1 MYTSEELMQRVEN
14 TLTALANEKKT
25 RPELYAPIQYILS
38 LGGKRLRPTLLLM
51 AYNLY
56 RDDVDRAMMP
66 AVALEMYHNFTLM
79 HDDVMDRADFRR
91 GKPCVHK
98 RWDERVAI
106 LSGDAMFLFSYKRL
120 AMCEPSKLADML
132 ALFNQTA
139 FEVFEG
145 QHDDLAFETRNDVSE
160 AEYVE
165 MIRLKTSVLLACALK
180 MGAMLADASLDDMQH
195 LYDFGQNIGL
205 AFQLQDDYLDVY
217 GDFRTF
223 GKRIGGDIL
232 CNKKTFMLINALQK
246 SSDAQR
252 RELQSWLDATDYV
265 PEEKI
270 AAVTRLYT
278 AVGVDKMALKRIDE
292 YYAAALECL
301 RRVSV
306 AEERKQLL
314 WQFAK
319 SLLGRKS

>member
-1 MYTSEELMQRVEN
+1 MQRVEN

-180 MGAMLADASLDDMQH
+180 MGAMLADASPDDMQH

-232 CNKKTFMLINALQK
+232 CNKKTYMLINAFNLAND
-246 SSDAQR
+246 SQR
-252 RELQSWLDATDYV
+252 EELSRWINTPCADPQQ
-265 PEEKI
+265 KI
-270 AAVTRLYT
+270 AAVTRLYNEIGIRELAELKIAYYFAESRKYLAAISVSDERKAELKAYT
-278 AVGVDKMALKRIDE
+278 DKMMHRT
-292 YYAAALECL
+292 Y
-301 RRVSV
+301 
-306 AEERKQLL
+306 
-314 WQFAK
+314 
-319 SLLGRKS
+319 